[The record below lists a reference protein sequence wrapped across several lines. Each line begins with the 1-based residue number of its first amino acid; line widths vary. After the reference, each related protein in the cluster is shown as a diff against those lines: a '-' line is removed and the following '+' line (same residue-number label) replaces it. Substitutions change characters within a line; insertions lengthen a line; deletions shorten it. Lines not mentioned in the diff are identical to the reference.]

1 MTKKDN
7 EVNYS
12 NLINKVID
20 SKRNIRK
27 HKKQNIEKLKRL
39 LKRYANEKKTI
50 TIEELANKMKVSKM
64 TISRYLAE
72 LSDDDDDDDNIF

>member
-12 NLINKVID
+12 NLITKVID

-39 LKRYANEKKTI
+39 LKKYASEKKTI

-72 LSDDDDDDDNIF
+72 LSDDEEDNIF